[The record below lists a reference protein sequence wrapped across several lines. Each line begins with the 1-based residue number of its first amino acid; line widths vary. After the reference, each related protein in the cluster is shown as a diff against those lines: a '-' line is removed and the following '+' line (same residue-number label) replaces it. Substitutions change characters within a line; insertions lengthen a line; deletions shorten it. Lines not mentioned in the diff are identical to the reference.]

1 MLVEEIL
8 PIAQIASIGAFIIA
22 CIPIAI
28 SICICTTSLVVRVI
42 RLGVVK
48 RFISLSVKVDI
59 LSNSFERKVFAKLAA
74 MCEENHPVAIAAAM
88 LPNAQSNIMPP
99 FFHTS
104 FCTIAPAETA
114 VVSFFV

>member
-74 MCEENHPVAIAAAM
+74 MCEENHPVAIAAM

-104 FCTIAPAETA
+104 FCTIAHAETA